1 MRRSSERLL
10 SACLLALLAFGGL
23 PAQSAKKTKGASP
36 AKPPAEKKS
45 DFRIGVRIRMVT
57 LDVTVLDA
65 QGAWVDGLQQ
75 SDFEIREEGAPQEI
89 ALFQKADLPISLGLI
104 IDTSGSM
111 RDRLDF
117 VNESVIQFLNRCN
130 PENETFVVDFSHDKA
145 ELLQDFTQDLD
156 EVRDSLKEKMI
167 AGGGTP
173 LWDSIYLAVDHVA
186 GGKFDRKAVV
196 VISDGEDK
204 DSYYDYAA
212 LLKRVKQSDVQLY
225 FIGLQ
230 KGKSDSLFDLSGSS
244 QDVARQGMYELTAL
258 TGGRVFLPTDLDE
271 LGKIAATLAAD
282 LRNQYRIGY
291 HPSEVPR
298 QPTFRRIQVILKKPT
313 PYRLHTRQGYFQPG
327 AADSDR
333 TGG

>member
-1 MRRSSERLL
+1 
-10 SACLLALLAFGGL
+10 
-23 PAQSAKKTKGASP
+23 
-36 AKPPAEKKS
+36 
-45 DFRIGVRIRMVT
+45 MVT

-75 SDFEIREEGAPQEI
+75 PDFEIREEGVPQEI

-111 RDRLDF
+111 RDRLDY
-117 VNESVIQFLNRCN
+117 VNESVMQFLNRCN

-145 ELLQDFTQDLD
+145 ELLQDFSQDLD
-156 EVRDSLKEKMI
+156 EIRDSLKERMI

-173 LWDSIYLAVDHVA
+173 LWDSIYLAVDHIA

-212 LLKRVKQSDVQLY
+212 LLKRIKQSDVQLY

-230 KGKSDSLFDLSGSS
+230 KGKSESLFDLSGTSRE
-244 QDVARQGMYELTAL
+244 VARQGMYELTSL
-258 TGGRVFLPTDLDE
+258 TGGRVFIPADLDE
-271 LGKIAATLAAD
+271 LGKIASTLAAD

-291 HPSEVPR
+291 HPSEVQR
-298 QPTFRRIQVILKKPT
+298 QPTFRRIQVVLKKTT

-327 AADSDR
+327 AADSN
-333 TGG
+333 

>member
-10 SACLLALLAFGGL
+10 TACLLAALALGAL
-23 PAQSAKKTKGASP
+23 SAQSAKKAKGSSTPKQP
-36 AKPPAEKKS
+36 AAKTS
-45 DFRIGVRIRMVT
+45 DFRIGVKVRMVT
-57 LDVTVLDA
+57 LDITVLDA
-65 QGAWVDGLQQ
+65 QGSWVDGLQQ
-75 SDFEIREEGAPQEI
+75 SDFEIREEGTPQEI

-117 VNESVIQFLNRCN
+117 VNESVMQFLSRCN

-145 ELLQDFTQDLD
+145 ELLQDFSQDLD
-156 EVRDSLKEKMI
+156 EIRDSLKEKMI

-173 LWDSIYLAVDHVA
+173 LWDSIYLAADHIA
-186 GGKFDRKAVV
+186 GGKFDRKAIL

-212 LLKRVKQSDVQLY
+212 LLKKIKQSDVQLY

-230 KGKSDSLFDLSGSS
+230 KGRTESLFDLSGSS
-244 QDVARQGMYELTAL
+244 REVARQGMYELTAL

-291 HPSEVPR
+291 HPSELPR
-298 QPTFRRIQVILKKPT
+298 QPTFRRIQVVLKKPA

-327 AADSDR
+327 VADPN
-333 TGG
+333 